1 MSSQKPRKTKQKS
14 LLSRILSR
22 LEKCQRGVLK
32 AAKIM
37 LLLSLLKQLVPS
49 YLY

>member
-1 MSSQKPRKTKQKS
+1 MSPQKHRKTKQKS
-14 LLSRILSR
+14 LLSRILR
-22 LEKCQRGVLK
+22 LQKYQRGVLK
-32 AAKIM
+32 AAKVM